1 MSTSVDADSL
11 TTPSKS
17 LNRSTSIQLQ
27 RSSTHHSIAT
37 TRFGFQIGDIGL
49 LIPIAMVSEV
59 VVDIDIYPLPTT
71 PKWFRGLIN
80 LRGSLVPIF
89 DLKTLFDI
97 QTKSE
102 KTPRLLVLNER
113 IKTVGILVDTPPK
126 NVAIGQALT
135 QTPPLPQLLNKYSH
149 G

>member
-1 MSTSVDADSL
+1 
-11 TTPSKS
+11 
-17 LNRSTSIQLQ
+17 
-27 RSSTHHSIAT
+27 
-37 TRFGFQIGDIGL
+37 
-49 LIPIAMVSEV
+49 
-59 VVDIDIYPLPTT
+59 
-71 PKWFRGLIN
+71 
-80 LRGSLVPIF
+80 

-149 G
+149 GVYIKDQNIWVEFDFDGFFHAIGNQLKT